1 METNGDGE
9 RAAYRVMIRDMPAID
24 RPRERLRD
32 AGAEALSSAELIAIL
47 LRTGTSKQSALDQ
60 ATALLARFEGLPGL
74 ARASFAELCNV
85 HGFGEA
91 KASQLKAAIELGVR
105 VGRQLSPDDR
115 PIVRSPDDIAALV
128 MAEMSLLEQESVR
141 VMLLDARNHVLGIR
155 EVYHGSV
162 HTTQVRIAEMF
173 REAVRA
179 TAPAIVVLHNHPS
192 GDPAPSAADVQMTKM
207 LVEAGKL
214 LDIEVYDH
222 LVIGGGRYVSMR
234 SMRLGFTST
243 RTEG

>member
-1 METNGDGE
+1 METNGD
-9 RAAYRVMIRDMPAID
+9 RARRVMIRDLPATD

-32 AGAEALSSAELIAIL
+32 AGAEALSTAELIAIL
-47 LRTGTSKQSALDQ
+47 LRTGTAKQSALDQ
-60 ATALLARFEGLPGL
+60 ATSLLAAFDGIAGV
-74 ARASFAELCNV
+74 ARASFPELCNV

-105 VGRQLSPDDR
+105 VSRQLSPDDR
-115 PIVRSPDDIAALV
+115 PVVRNPDDIAALV
-128 MAEMSLLEQESVR
+128 RAEMSLLEQESVR

-162 HTTQVRIAEMF
+162 HTTQVRIGEMF

-179 TAPAIVVLHNHPS
+179 TASAIVVIHNHPS
-192 GDPAPSAADVQMTKM
+192 GDPTPSAADVSMTKL
-207 LVEAGKL
+207 LVQAGDL
-214 LDIEVYDH
+214 LGIDVYDH

-234 SMRLGFTST
+234 AARLGFDST
-243 RTEG
+243 RAGKP

>member
-1 METNGDGE
+1 METNGD
-9 RAAYRVMIRDMPAID
+9 RAPRVMIRDLPATD

-47 LRTGTSKQSALDQ
+47 LRTGSARQSALDQ
-60 ATALLARFEGLPGL
+60 ATSLLAAFDGLGGL
-74 ARASFAELCNV
+74 ARASFPELCNV

-91 KASQLKAAIELGVR
+91 KASQLKAAIELGIR
-105 VGRQLSPDDR
+105 VGRLSPDGR
-115 PIVRSPDDIAALV
+115 PVVRSPDDIAALV
-128 MAEMSLLEQESVR
+128 IGEMSLLEQESVR

-162 HTTQVRIAEMF
+162 HTTQVRIGEMF

-179 TAPAIVVLHNHPS
+179 TASAVVVVHNHPS
-192 GDPAPSAADVQMTKM
+192 GDPAPSAADVSMTKS
-207 LVEAGKL
+207 LVQAGDL
-214 LDIEVYDH
+214 LGIDVYDH

-234 SMRLGFTST
+234 AARLGFDST
-243 RTEG
+243 RVGRL